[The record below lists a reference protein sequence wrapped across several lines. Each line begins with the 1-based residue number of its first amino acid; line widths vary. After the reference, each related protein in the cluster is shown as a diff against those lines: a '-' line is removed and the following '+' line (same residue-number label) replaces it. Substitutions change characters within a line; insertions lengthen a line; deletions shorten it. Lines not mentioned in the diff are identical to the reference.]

1 MNQGPCTNRLPAL
14 PVSSQSRGEDDR
26 PSVSRNSPPIPNSA
40 SWFWTATDGP
50 RADRCE
56 VTRRLPGSDP
66 QQPRHY
72 VRVRHDRAPN
82 GMSTAQHGTFAL
94 GYPKSWPAGDTTRSH
109 SSCSELSKAVGM
121 EKNPECGATD
131 GIVSQ

>member
-56 VTRRLPGSDP
+56 VTRRLPGTYP
-66 QQPRHY
+66 IRW
-72 VRVRHDRAPN
+72 VNFRATTQ
-82 GMSTAQHGTFAL
+82 SERAEL
-94 GYPKSWPAGDTTRSH
+94 GYGQRSARYFFPAVPSALRTGSGYLARGLALIRGVQ
-109 SSCSELSKAVGM
+109 LS
-121 EKNPECGATD
+121 
-131 GIVSQ
+131 